1 MSSINRYAEQ
11 RAPWKLAK
19 SEDPIDKQRLDTAL
33 FAMSEAIR
41 LAVGLLEPVMPE
53 TTEKV
58 YSLLGHE
65 PDSDWRKRLIRNE
78 DLAGSTVGPKT
89 ILFPKPPVEA

>member
-1 MSSINRYAEQ
+1 
-11 RAPWKLAK
+11 
-19 SEDPIDKQRLDTAL
+19 TL
-33 FAMSEAIR
+33 FAMSEAVR

-58 YSLLGHE
+58 YALLGQT
-65 PDSDWRKRLIRNE
+65 PDSNWKARLVRNE
-78 DLAGSTVGPKT
+78 KLAGSTVGAKT